1 MQLGAMRLGIIA
13 LLFGYIM
20 SQFYRAC
27 LAVLTPVLETEIG
40 ASATDLSLASG
51 LWFLTF
57 AIMQFPVG
65 WGLDKFGPR
74 LTASVLLIIGGGG
87 GAAIFAVATTPLHVQ
102 IAMAFIGIGC
112 APVLMASYFIFAR
125 AFPAAMFATLGGT
138 LIGIG
143 TLGNLASAAPLAMA
157 AEAFGW
163 RESLWALAVITSV
176 IAYAIWAFVRDP
188 EVPET
193 NTEGE
198 PQEGGFVTIFTIRA
212 LWVIAP
218 LLFCSYAAAAGIRGL
233 WVGPYMKDV
242 YFLDANG
249 LGMVAL
255 AMGAGMSVGSFLYG
269 PLDRIFGTRK
279 WVIVGGNLGTLISLL
294 CLSFIPDLGMWG
306 AVIFMTGIG
315 VFGMSYPLMMAH
327 GRSFVPPHLIGRGVS
342 MLNLVSIAG
351 VGSMQALSAN
361 AYRWGASKNIE
372 TGYQALFLF
381 FAIPLMIS
389 LVIFLFS
396 EDRLD

>member
-1 MQLGAMRLGIIA
+1 M
-13 LLFGYIM
+13 
-20 SQFYRAC
+20 
-27 LAVLTPVLETEIG
+27 
-40 ASATDLSLASG
+40 
-51 LWFLTF
+51 
-57 AIMQFPVG
+57 
-65 WGLDKFGPR
+65 
-74 LTASVLLIIGGGG
+74 
-87 GAAIFAVATTPLHVQ
+87 
-102 IAMAFIGIGC
+102 
-112 APVLMASYFIFAR
+112 
-125 AFPAAMFATLGGT
+125 
-138 LIGIG
+138 
-143 TLGNLASAAPLAMA
+143 
-157 AEAFGW
+157 
-163 RESLWALAVITSV
+163 
-176 IAYAIWAFVRDP
+176 RDP

-198 PQEGGFVTIFTIRA
+198 LQEGGFVTIFTIRA

-306 AVIFMTGIG
+306 AVIFMTCIG

-361 AYRWGASKNIE
+361 AYRWGASQNIE

>member
-1 MQLGAMRLGIIA
+1 
-13 LLFGYIM
+13 
-20 SQFYRAC
+20 
-27 LAVLTPVLETEIG
+27 
-40 ASATDLSLASG
+40 
-51 LWFLTF
+51 
-57 AIMQFPVG
+57 
-65 WGLDKFGPR
+65 
-74 LTASVLLIIGGGG
+74 
-87 GAAIFAVATTPLHVQ
+87 
-102 IAMAFIGIGC
+102 
-112 APVLMASYFIFAR
+112 
-125 AFPAAMFATLGGT
+125 MFATLGGT

-294 CLSFIPDLGMWG
+294 CLSFIPDLGMWSCDLYDMHWG
-306 AVIFMTGIG
+306 FRDV
-315 VFGMSYPLMMAH
+315 L
-327 GRSFVPPHLIGRGVS
+327 SFDDGSWTQFRPPS
-342 MLNLVSIAG
+342 SDWSWCLNA
-351 VGSMQALSAN
+351 
-361 AYRWGASKNIE
+361 
-372 TGYQALFLF
+372 
-381 FAIPLMIS
+381 
-389 LVIFLFS
+389 
-396 EDRLD
+396 